1 MSEPDA
7 SELGAVTQLFEG
19 MGAAP
24 GQAEVM
30 ARQLLK
36 RSEQLGKDRG
46 ISKVEAAGILLKQV
60 AEARDGRAPRLNT
73 EVKRKDS

>member
-1 MSEPDA
+1 MSESDA
-7 SELGAVTQLFEG
+7 TDLGAVTRFFGG
-19 MGAAP
+19 MGASPA
-24 GQAEVM
+24 QAEVM

-36 RSEQLGKDRG
+36 RAEQLGEARG

-60 AEARDGRAPRLNT
+60 VEARDGRAPRLNT